1 METRVFCNVLW
12 AYIMGAALGNEFIIL
27 QEIPFEPIVCYITYE
42 NYVRRETDFKS
53 DKFLLDSTMGFGNL
67 HTFKCLFLVYL
78 CTKMFANWSW
88 KSKVFQNWD
97 RLYKIAIEFWN
108 STFLQVSKKLLTNN
122 TRPKN
127 ISWNYI

>member
-1 METRVFCNVLW
+1 METRVF
-12 AYIMGAALGNEFIIL
+12 L
-27 QEIPFEPIVCYITYE
+27 QCFMSLHNGRREQHWEMSSLFCKKFHLNLLSATLH
-42 NYVRRETDFKS
+42 YVRRETDFKS